1 MQYTHRRSA
10 YRAGADDVNA
20 TPREMLI
27 PAMPSRMKQLRDS
40 IRFRIDARQV
50 RTFVQ
55 ITVDTGE
62 REIIEFVAAAVKS
75 RNDVLDVENSQ
86 RRIILMKLAILA
98 AVAAAFANRRSRRG
112 IHRLR

>member
-1 MQYTHRRSA
+1 
-10 YRAGADDVNA
+10 
-20 TPREMLI
+20 
-27 PAMPSRMKQLRDS
+27 MKQLRDP

-55 ITVDTGE
+55 ITIDASQS
-62 REIIEFVAAAVKS
+62 EIIEFAAAAVKS

-98 AVAAAFANRRSRRG
+98 AITGAFSDRGPRRG